1 MFTRSSLRLFAKTSA
16 RLPVKP
22 LITFSKSFATNKNTI
37 VYGGPTTG
45 YSGPLQAAI
54 LDWSGTCA
62 DIFVIAPAYAFVEVF
77 RKFGVEISMQ
87 EARVPMGLRKDLHI
101 QALTKMDSVR
111 ESWKK
116 VHGKYPGQVDVD
128 AMFKDFI
135 PMQIKCLPNYTK
147 LIPGTKETVKTL
159 RDKYGLK
166 IGNTTGFQRIMVDIL
181 LKDAAKQG
189 YVTDISVAGDEVSL
203 PRPYPF
209 MVFKNMEKFG
219 ISPVHS
225 IVKVDDTV
233 AGVGEGLNAGTW
245 TVGLSDTSNY
255 MDIDTVEQYE
265 KMSKS
270 EFQTRAA
277 KSRDI
282 LIKTGCHYVVPDITH
297 LPPIIEDINRRL
309 AKGERP

>member
-1 MFTRSSLRLFAKTSA
+1 MRSFTSA
-16 RLPVKP
+16 FSTTPMKT
-22 LITFSKSFATNKNTI
+22 ITYNSSS
-37 VYGGPTTG
+37 G
-45 YSGPLQAAI
+45 YSGPLQAAV

-77 RKFGVEISMQ
+77 EKFGVKISMQ
-87 EARVPMGLRKDLHI
+87 EARGPMGLRKDLHI

-111 ESWKK
+111 EKWHK
-116 VHGKYPGQVDVD
+116 VHGKYPGQADVD
-128 AMFKDFI
+128 AMFKDFV
-135 PMQIKCLPNYTK
+135 PMQLKCLPNYTK
-147 LIPGTKETVKTL
+147 LIPGTPETVKTL
-159 RDKYGLK
+159 REKYGLK
-166 IGNTTGFQRIMVDIL
+166 IGNTTGFQRVMVDVL
-181 LKDAAKQG
+181 LKAAAKQG
-189 YVTDISVAGDEVSL
+189 YVPDISVAGDEVTM

-209 MVFKNMEKFG
+209 MVFKNMEKLG

-233 AGVGEGLNAGTW
+233 GGVGEGLNAGCW

-265 KMSKS
+265 KMPKA
-270 EFQTRAA
+270 EFQARAA
-277 KSRDI
+277 KARET
-282 LIKTGCHYVVPDITH
+282 LLKTGCHYVVPDITH